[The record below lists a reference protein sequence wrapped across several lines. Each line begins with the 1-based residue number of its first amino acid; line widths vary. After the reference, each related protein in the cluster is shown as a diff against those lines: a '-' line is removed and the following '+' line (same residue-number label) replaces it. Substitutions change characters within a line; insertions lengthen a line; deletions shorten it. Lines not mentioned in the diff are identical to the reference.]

1 MLPGR
6 AASVPA
12 ATRHFGIP
20 VRTNSFIEQITE
32 LERAKCSKYADEDA
46 GSRCSLSD
54 EGSVPSPLSIN
65 PRSIGAPP
73 GELCRPRGKS
83 AAQAPASLALGYAG
97 PWSAQDSLP
106 CFVCR
111 RGYGLL
117 FGAGPL
123 QAEHNCPES
132 HRQMVGMMGAQY
144 SHQELPSPHSSHRG
158 STLWLSAGP

>member
-1 MLPGR
+1 MATLSGR

-54 EGSVPSPLSIN
+54 EGSAPSRLSIN
-65 PRSIGAPP
+65 PRSTGAPP
-73 GELCRPRGKS
+73 GELCRPLGKS
-83 AAQAPASLALGYAG
+83 AAQAPASLALGHAG

-106 CFVCR
+106 CFVR
-111 RGYGLL
+111 RQGYGLL

-123 QAEHNCPES
+123 QAES
-132 HRQMVGMMGAQY
+132 
-144 SHQELPSPHSSHRG
+144 
-158 STLWLSAGP
+158 